1 MLDFLRKNFLPILV
15 GAGLLIA
22 LITFSLNLPRSRQA
36 NLLERGVNGSL
47 APMQKHATRSSSFF
61 VQLWRDYIALVD
73 LKQEN
78 DRLKNDIKNLNS
90 SLISAGEALRE
101 NERLARLLELRKT
114 VREKTVAAMVI
125 GEDVT
130 PWFRS
135 LTIDRG
141 SESGIMEGMPVL
153 AADGVVGQTIK
164 VTANS
169 SRVLLLTDHAS
180 GIAVMIQRSRARGVV
195 KGRGDNLCSLEFA
208 MRGEDVQVGDQVVS
222 SGIGGVFAKGLPVGE
237 IAMVKKGEYG
247 IFQTVTIRPA
257 VRIAHLEE
265 VLVVLRV
272 PQD

>member
-1 MLDFLRKNFLPILV
+1 MLDFFRKYSLPILV
-15 GAGLLIA
+15 VAGLLVA
-22 LITFSLNLPRSRQA
+22 LITYSLNLSRTRQA
-36 NLLERGVNGSL
+36 NLLERSVNGSL
-47 APMQKHATRSSSFF
+47 APIQKQATHSGGLFGRIW
-61 VQLWRDYIALVD
+61 QDYIDLVD

-78 DRLKNDIKNLNS
+78 SRLMGDIKQLNS
-90 SLISAGEALRE
+90 ALAAAGEAIRE
-101 NERLARLLELRKT
+101 NERLVRLLDLRKA
-114 VREKTVAAMVI
+114 VKEPTVAATVI

-141 SESGIMEGMPVL
+141 SDSGIREGMPVL
-153 AADGVVGQTIK
+153 AADGVVGQTVK
-164 VTANS
+164 VTPNS

-180 GIAVMIQRSRARGVV
+180 GIAAMIQRSRARGVV

-222 SGIGGVFAKGLPVGE
+222 SGIGGIFAKGLPIGE
-237 IAMVKKGEYG
+237 VAMVKKGEYG

-257 VRIAHLEE
+257 VSTAHLEE

-272 PQD
+272 PRD

>member
-1 MLDFLRKNFLPILV
+1 MYDFFKKNLLLILV
-15 GAGLLIA
+15 GTGLLIA
-22 LITFSLNLPRSRQA
+22 LITFSLNLPKSRQA
-36 NLLERGVNGSL
+36 NLVERSITSSI
-47 APMQKHATRSSSFF
+47 APMQEQATRSSGFF
-61 VQLWRDYIALVD
+61 VRLWRNYIALVD

-78 DRLKNDIKNLNS
+78 SRLKDEIKYLNS
-90 SLISAGEALRE
+90 SLVSSAEALRE
-101 NERLARLLELRKT
+101 NDRLSRLLDLRKT
-114 VREKTVAAMVI
+114 VRQSTVAAMVI

-130 PWFRS
+130 PWFRT

-141 SESGIMEGMPVL
+141 SGDGVREGMPVL

-180 GIAVMIQRSRARGVV
+180 GISSMIQRSRARGVV

-222 SGIGGVFAKGLPVGE
+222 SGVGGVFSKGLPVGE
-237 IAMVKKGEYG
+237 VTMVKKGEYG
-247 IFQTVTIRPA
+247 IFQTITIRPS
-257 VRIAHLEE
+257 VKIEHLEE
-265 VLVVLRV
+265 VLVVLHA